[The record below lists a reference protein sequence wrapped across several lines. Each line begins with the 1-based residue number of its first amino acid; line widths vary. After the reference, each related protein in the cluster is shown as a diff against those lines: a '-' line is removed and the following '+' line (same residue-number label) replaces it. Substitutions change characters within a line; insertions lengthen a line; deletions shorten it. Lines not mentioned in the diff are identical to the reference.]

1 MDLSF
6 FRRAQMRFA
15 SRSPAR
21 LEYPVLVASLAAV
34 QSASAAARAAR
45 ALGSAGEPSPRH
57 DPLVELLLGGSGW
70 REAAA
75 AQRGCFNPGQ
85 AARLRARF

>member
-15 SRSPAR
+15 SRSAAR
-21 LEYPVLVASLAAV
+21 LDYPVLVASLSAV
-34 QSASAAARAAR
+34 QSASAAARAVR
-45 ALGSAGEPSPRH
+45 ALGSPGAPAPRH
-57 DPLVELLLGGSGW
+57 DPLVELLLGGADW
-70 REAAA
+70 REAAV

-85 AARLRARF
+85 AARLKAGA

>member
-21 LEYPVLVASLAAV
+21 LDYPVLVATLEAV
-34 QSASAAARAAR
+34 QSASVAARGLR
-45 ALGSAGEPSPRH
+45 LLGSTGAPAPRQ
-57 DPLVELLLGGSGW
+57 DPLVELILGGPGW
-70 REAAA
+70 REAAL

-85 AARLRARF
+85 AARLRQAS